1 MRCYLTLC
9 AMGLAFGCLVGL
21 VIANRLLLAADGL
34 YGPARSTR
42 EEERRKA
49 LKAEE
54 AWLIRGTAEK
64 GYVFER
70 DWGEVMWSVN

>member
-1 MRCYLTLC
+1 ML
-9 AMGLAFGCLVGL
+9 GL
-21 VIANRLLLAADGL
+21 VIANRLLMALDDERAASRKAL
-34 YGPARSTR
+34 

-49 LKAEE
+49 LKDETN
-54 AWLIRGTAEK
+54 WLIRDTAEK